1 MSHQGLDMQT
11 LKFAGLSFIVLFA
24 GAICYLSA
32 GQVDS
37 TGVIRWLVLL
47 LTIAF
52 QVFFTWKLIGKR
64 FSETVAA
71 AVLLPIVL
79 CAAYVLAIYLLFG
92 VNALTNVVSG
102 LNAQGGILV
111 LAGAALL
118 LLAVFFCFTASIW
131 LLRRF
136 VNNGVKP

>member
-1 MSHQGLDMQT
+1 MHT

-24 GAICYLSA
+24 GAVCYLSA

-37 TGVIRWLVLL
+37 TGAIRWFVLL

-52 QVFFTWKLIGKR
+52 QVFFTWRLIGKR
-64 FSETVAA
+64 LSDMVAA
-71 AVLLPIVL
+71 AVLLAVVF

-92 VNALTNVVSG
+92 VNALANVVSG
-102 LNAQGGILV
+102 LSAQGGVLA

-118 LLAVFFCFTASIW
+118 LFAVFFCFIASTW
-131 LLRRF
+131 LVRRF
-136 VNNGVKP
+136 AQRHRGRDLRMQ